1 MDENETGKWLSQEL
15 KQVAGK
21 QKAYEN
27 RAFLLAM
34 RQVVKE
40 QNERTKQLKGEVDGR
55 LWNHE
60 QW

>member
-1 MDENETGKWLSQEL
+1 MDDTGLWLS
-15 KQVAGK
+15 KQIETLSDK

-27 RAFLLAM
+27 RAFLVAM
-34 RQVVKE
+34 NKVVNE
-40 QNERTKQLKGEVDGR
+40 QNKRLEQLKGEVDGR

>member
-1 MDENETGKWLSQEL
+1 MDETGMWLS
-15 KQVAGK
+15 KQVDELSKK

-27 RAFLLAM
+27 RAFLTAM
-34 RQVVKE
+34 KKVVDE
-40 QNERTKQLKGEVDGR
+40 QNERMELMKGEVDGR

>member
-1 MDENETGKWLSQEL
+1 MDDETGVWLSSAVEKLSQ
-15 KQVAGK
+15 KQR
-21 QKAYEN
+21 AYEN

-34 RQVVKE
+34 KKVVEE

>member
-1 MDENETGKWLSQEL
+1 MDETGTWLAKEISEL
-15 KQVAGK
+15 AKKQT
-21 QKAYEN
+21 AYEN

-34 RQVVKE
+34 KKVVKE
-40 QNERTKQLKGEVDGR
+40 QNERTELLKGEVDGR